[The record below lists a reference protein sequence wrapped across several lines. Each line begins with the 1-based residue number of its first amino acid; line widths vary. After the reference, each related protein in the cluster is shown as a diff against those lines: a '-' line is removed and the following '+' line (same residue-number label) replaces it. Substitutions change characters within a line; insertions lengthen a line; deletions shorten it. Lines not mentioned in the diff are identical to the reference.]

1 MEGRER
7 EIRKVTL
14 WGAAVN
20 ITLTIAKLLAG
31 VFGRSAAM
39 VADGVHSLSDLLT
52 DAIVLIFTHI
62 SSKGKDRDHSFGH
75 GKFETMATLII
86 SVILI
91 VVGAKLMEGGIRSI
105 IDTANGKDL
114 PKPGYIALI
123 AAIVS
128 IVLKELLY
136 HWTAILIIIP
146 RTASLEYVSRHFKP
160 IETPRHISSAK
171 SRIAIA
177 APTSPNSS
185 HKIAKII
192 SFAGS
197 DT

>member
-105 IDTANGKDL
+105 VDVANGKDL

-123 AAIVS
+123 AAF
-128 IVLKELLY
+128 LL
-136 HWTAILIIIP
+136 
-146 RTASLEYVSRHFKP
+146 S
-160 IETPRHISSAK
+160 
-171 SRIAIA
+171 
-177 APTSPNSS
+177 
-185 HKIAKII
+185 I
-192 SFAGS
+192 SFLGIFNLCFINIIF
-197 DT
+197 T